1 MHKRSGIGLFFLLMA
16 TLLAAGCEKKVDAA
30 GPGGTVKANAAYVE
44 HFGQPPTPEKGS
56 CFARVGFLPLSSDPA
71 KVRAVPY
78 FLFRKPDKL
87 QLILDRLTSDE
98 MVLPPG
104 SGLFNPFP
112 PGSTIHVRS
121 RDGGT
126 VTLDLLADGAA
137 DAGLN
142 GLAVAA
148 ALTETAVQ
156 FDGIETVNILLNGSP
171 LEGMPAGGFRH
182 ESQRIVEA
190 GPPALVMVV
199 GAWESGADGPE
210 EILVDFDR
218 PVNVQSFRLEDASGQ
233 EVKGEYFQSAFDM
246 SVVVHPEAPGTFQ
259 EGTILRAVWEVTD
272 RLGRIGKGAGEFAL
286 KRHDHPAPGDQR

>member
-1 MHKRSGIGLFFLLMA
+1 MFLLLMA
-16 TLLAAGCEKKVDAA
+16 ALLAVGCEKKVDAA
-30 GPGGTVKANAAYVE
+30 GPGGTITANAAYVE
-44 HFGQPPTPEKGS
+44 HFGQPPAPENGS

-98 MVLPPG
+98 MALPPG

-112 PGSTIHVRS
+112 PGSTIQVRS
-121 RDGGT
+121 WDGGT
-126 VTLDLLADGAA
+126 ATLDLLSDGAA

-156 FDGIETVNILLNGSP
+156 FDGIETVKILLNGSP
-171 LEGMPAGGFRH
+171 LEGMPAEGFRH
-182 ESQRIVEA
+182 EPQRIVEA
-190 GPPALVMVV
+190 GPPELVMVV

-210 EILVDFDR
+210 EILVNFDR

-246 SVVVHPEAPGTFQ
+246 SVVIHPALPRIFQ
-259 EGTILRAVWEVTD
+259 EGMILHADWAVTD
-272 RLGRIGKGAGEFAL
+272 RLGRTGKGAGEFAL
-286 KRHDHPAPGDQR
+286 KRHDHPAFGNQK